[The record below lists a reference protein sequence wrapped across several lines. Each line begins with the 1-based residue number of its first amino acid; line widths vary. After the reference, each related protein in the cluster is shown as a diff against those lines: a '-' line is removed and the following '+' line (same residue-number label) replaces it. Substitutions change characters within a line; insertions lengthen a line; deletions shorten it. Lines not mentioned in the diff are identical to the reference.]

1 MKLKLERGEIPP
13 AAMKYILQAL
23 ASINFGEVALIAQD
37 GLLVQIEREEKVR
50 LENLLTPS
58 QAAPQP
64 LANPESLARHIRQE
78 FVHLLYGRLVIV
90 VKQGK
95 VTQLER
101 TEKQR
106 FVGLDG
112 EGI

>member
-1 MKLKLERGEIPP
+1 MQ
-13 AAMKYILQAL
+13 YILQSL
-23 ASINFGEVALIAQD
+23 TSISFGEVALIAQD

-50 LENLLTPS
+50 LENLLQAS
-58 QAAPQP
+58 QMTAQP
-64 LANPESLARHIRQE
+64 LTNPQGLAKHIRQE
-78 FVHLLYGRLVIV
+78 FARLLFGKLVIV

-95 VTQLER
+95 VTQMER

-106 FVGLDG
+106 FLGLDG